1 MLLARLITFRYYS
14 IWSYERRKTTMSD
27 KESGEV
33 SPNEPFKER
42 VRIRANSLWP
52 DFEPAKGETPPIT
65 ILKQQAS
72 ALGLNLKNLI
82 EADVETGTTDYQR
95 YLRHTLFLIAPVLN
109 FYRYKLLDVEHSA
122 TQMYPV
128 TIKVSSDD
136 PANSHSEIKAENED
150 EFKAALKDV
159 FASAQTKRVIENLL
173 AQSLGA
179 KAGG

>member
-1 MLLARLITFRYYS
+1 
-14 IWSYERRKTTMSD
+14 MSD
-27 KESGEV
+27 KGSSEV
-33 SPNEPFKER
+33 SSNEVIKR
-42 VRIRANSLWP
+42 NIRLRANDLWP
-52 DFEPAKGETPPIT
+52 AFAPAEGELPPIT
-65 ILKQQAS
+65 ILKEQAS
-72 ALGLNLKNLI
+72 LLGLKLRNLI

-95 YLRHTLFLIAPVLN
+95 YLRHTLFLVAPVLN
-109 FYRYKLLDVEHSA
+109 FYRYKLLDVEHPA

-136 PANSHSEIKAENED
+136 PANSASEIKAENEV
-150 EFKAALKDV
+150 EFKDALRGV